1 MASEMPSEPRSSM
14 LSKLKGWAGLPTGP
28 DGAVPKPI
36 KAHVDPGLARQ
47 DSFPEICSTPSDVG
61 IFEVAHTKCRDAD
74 GKFSW
79 RKFFFEAPG
88 SASPRAPAPS
98 AVTGASAAAAAAS
111 DSSTQ

>member
-28 DGAVPKPI
+28 DGSVLKPI
-36 KAHVDPGLARQ
+36 KPHADPGLARQ

-61 IFEVAHTKCRDAD
+61 IFEVAHNKCRDAD

-88 SASPRAPAPS
+88 SASPRGPAPP
-98 AVTGASAAAAAAS
+98 AGAGAAAAAAAAG
-111 DSSTQ
+111 SSGTQ